1 MRRPLAALRALLWRE
16 VIRFLR
22 ERNRVLGA
30 LVQPIMFWALF
41 GSGLRASSPP
51 PVAGGSV
58 AYDEYFFPGVVV
70 MILLFTAI
78 FSTVSVIEDRRE
90 GFLQSVLVAPVPRS
104 VFVLGKVLGGTV
116 LAVAQG
122 LVLMVL
128 APLAGLRLTPAVL
141 GESCL
146 VLVPVA
152 FALTALSFCIAWRME
167 STQGFHAVMTVFLMP
182 LWLLSGAPF
191 PSLGAPSWLRA
202 LIRLNPVTYGL
213 AAFRRVLYPA
223 TAPVVAGL
231 PSLGLS
237 LVVTLAFSAV
247 AFGVA
252 LTLARRAAHAARA

>member
-1 MRRPLAALRALLWRE
+1 MRSLGAVRALLWRE

-22 ERNRVLGA
+22 DRNRVLGA
-30 LVQPIMFWALF
+30 LLQPIMFWVLF
-41 GSGLRASSPP
+41 GSGLRASFHP
-51 PVAGGSV
+51 PVPGGSV
-58 AYDEYFFPGVVV
+58 PYEEYFFPGVVV

-90 GFLQSVLVAPVPRS
+90 GFLQSILVAPVPRS
-104 VFVLGKVLGGTV
+104 IVVLGKVLGGTF

-122 LVLMVL
+122 LVLLGL
-128 APLAGLRLTPAVL
+128 APLAGIRLTPAVL

-146 VLVPVA
+146 MLVPLA

-191 PSLGAPSWLRA
+191 PALGAPAWLRA
-202 LIRLNPVTYGL
+202 IIALNPVTYGL

-231 PSLGLS
+231 PSTSLS
-237 LVVTLAFSAV
+237 LVVTLVFCAAT
-247 AFGVA
+247 FGGA
-252 LTLARRAAHAARA
+252 LSLARRTGSRASA

>member
-22 ERNRVLGA
+22 ERNRVFGA
-30 LVQPIMFWALF
+30 LLQPIMFWALF
-41 GSGLRASSPP
+41 GSGLRASFHP

-104 VFVLGKVLGGTV
+104 IFVLGKVLGGTV

-122 LVLMVL
+122 LVLLVL
-128 APLAGLRLTPAVL
+128 APLAGLRLTATVL
-141 GESCL
+141 GESFLIL
-146 VLVPVA
+146 VAVA

-182 LWLLSGAPF
+182 LWLLSGAFF
-191 PSLGAPSWLRA
+191 PQRGVPGWLGLLMRIDPL
-202 LIRLNPVTYGL
+202 TYGV
-213 AAFRRVLYPA
+213 AALRRVL
-223 TAPVVAGL
+223 AGGDASLMADL
-231 PSLGLS
+231 PSARLSLAVTLVFCALSFGGALGL
-237 LVVTLAFSAV
+237 TF
-247 AFGVA
+247 
-252 LTLARRAAHAARA
+252 RAGPRAPA